1 MLSTTRLQST
11 PTENQSPPSV
21 VSIECNE
28 PEGKVIRHV
37 RFLVLSLENLK
48 TFWEKARQHK
58 TLFSA
63 EIRDNFAEF
72 LKVLVR
78 QDSSGGIAP
87 TGLFWVIDD
96 FVGVFYLTDI
106 KPGIDALCHYTFF
119 DRRHTGREILCRA
132 MIEYVFKTYKFHR
145 LTTEVPLFT
154 KPQVKFFVKSLGFR
168 GEGMKRKA
176 ALFEGEWF
184 NVLIYGILREEVEN
198 GRLSKD
204 S

>member
-11 PTENQSPPSV
+11 PMENQSPPSV

-28 PEGKVIRHV
+28 PEGKVVRHV

-78 QDSSGGIAP
+78 QDSSGGVAP
-87 TGLFWVIDD
+87 TG
-96 FVGVFYLTDI
+96 
-106 KPGIDALCHYTFF
+106 FF
-119 DRRHTGREILCRA
+119 LLL
-132 MIEYVFKTYKFHR
+132 YYF
-145 LTTEVPLFT
+145 
-154 KPQVKFFVKSLGFR
+154 FFVF
-168 GEGMKRKA
+168 
-176 ALFEGEWF
+176 FFW
-184 NVLIYGILREEVEN
+184 LI
-198 GRLSKD
+198 
-204 S
+204 